1 MRATRQRKDARQLR
15 IDKRRGREWR
25 GAKNEERERERSR
38 SPLKKKKNGLWCRAT
53 ISLGA
58 KMSRVVLDRGIS
70 SGWLERGEQNT
81 SNLLLYNAGL
91 SVSIQRF
98 QGAQHVGN
106 PHTLHYGLHFRGNSY
121 EILCRNLD
129 QISPYEFITLAK
141 TRDFHYSLSLLLFLS
156 CPFFFRALRD
166 AEAVRYTRVG
176 MKRSWPLAQDF
187 VAIRKFLVGKQG
199 CKYA

>member
-15 IDKRRGREWR
+15 IDKRRGREWQ

-141 TRDFHYSLSLLLFLS
+141 TRDFHYSLSLALSLLPFLLPCITRRGGRS
-156 CPFFFRALRD
+156 LHTSWNETILATGTRFCRD
-166 AEAVRYTRVG
+166 SKIPG
-176 MKRSWPLAQDF
+176 
-187 VAIRKFLVGKQG
+187 G
-199 CKYA
+199 

>member
-1 MRATRQRKDARQLR
+1 MEKEKSFT
-15 IDKRRGREWR
+15 G
-25 GAKNEERERERSR
+25 
-38 SPLKKKKNGLWCRAT
+38 PLKKKKNGLRCRTT

-58 KMSRVVLDRGIS
+58 KMRRVVLDRGIS
-70 SGWLERGEQNT
+70 GWSEKRENT
-81 SNLLLYNAGL
+81 SNLLLYNARL

-106 PHTLHYGLHFRGNSY
+106 PHTLHR
-121 EILCRNLD
+121 
-129 QISPYEFITLAK
+129 ITLSRKFVRNIMPQLGSDIAVRIYHSGK
-141 TRDFHYSLSLLLFLS
+141 NEGFPLLSLLLS
-156 CPFFFRALRD
+156 CPFFFRALR